1 MKILIV
7 KPSSLG
13 DVVLSLPVLRSI
25 KRHLPESDIY
35 WWIDAGLAPL
45 LEGDPDLK
53 GLLLFDRRRWRQPS
67 YWAEL
72 WSSLLWV
79 RKQEFDWVLDLQGLA
94 RSGTF
99 AWLANAGLTIGMDE
113 PREGAR
119 GFYDH
124 IIRRPSFRTHAA
136 DWYLSVLPLLG
147 VPAVLDRPWLPARPA
162 VAAEIRRKWPVD
174 RAPWL
179 ALQPGARWANKRWPL
194 EHYAELLK
202 WLAGSPLPHHFVILG
217 SAEDQPLGE
226 KLRQTLPER
235 CLNLTGQTSLPEM
248 VEWIRLCDLMV
259 TNDTGPMH
267 VAAALGTPV
276 VAIFGP
282 TEPWRTGPYGQTE
295 HALQLALPCVPC
307 LNRACGTS
315 QPCECLRALRPAVV
329 FDAVQNRL
337 NAQSRA
343 PRADLQLASKG
354 SPATVVE

>member
-1 MKILIV
+1 LKILIV

-25 KRHLPESDIY
+25 KRHLPESEIY

-45 LEGDPDLK
+45 LEGDPDLT

-72 WSSLLWV
+72 LRTTFWV
-79 RKQEFDWVLDLQGLA
+79 RKQKFDWVLDLQGLA

-124 IIRRPSFRTHAA
+124 LIRRPSFRTHAV
-136 DWYLSVLPLLG
+136 DWYLSLLPMLD
-147 VPAVLDRPWLPARPA
+147 VPAVLDLPWLPARPA
-162 VAAEIRRKWPVD
+162 IAAEIRRKWPTD
-174 RAPWL
+174 GARWL
-179 ALQPGARWANKRWPL
+179 AIQPGARWVNKRWPI
-194 EHYAELLK
+194 EHYVELLK
-202 WLAGSPLPHHFVILG
+202 RLADSALPHHFVILG
-217 SAEDQPLGE
+217 SAEDRPLGE
-226 KLRQTLPER
+226 KLQEALPER
-235 CLNLTGQTSLPEM
+235 CLNLTGQTSLLEM

-267 VAAALGTPV
+267 IAAALGTPV

-282 TEPWRTGPYGQTE
+282 TEPWRTGPYGQIE
-295 HALQLALPCVPC
+295 HALQLDLACAPC
-307 LNRACGTS
+307 LRRTCRTAN
-315 QPCECLRALRPAVV
+315 PCACLRDLPPASV
-329 FDAVQNRL
+329 FEAVRNRL
-337 NAQSRA
+337 KAQPRLAA
-343 PRADLQLASKG
+343 PRAVPSNALA
-354 SPATVVE
+354 